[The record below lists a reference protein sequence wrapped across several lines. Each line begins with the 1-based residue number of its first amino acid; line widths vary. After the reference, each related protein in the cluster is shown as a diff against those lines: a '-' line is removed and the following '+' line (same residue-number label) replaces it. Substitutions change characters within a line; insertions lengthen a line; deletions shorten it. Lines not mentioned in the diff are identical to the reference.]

1 MNFYELLEEG
11 HRKVAQLVNRIDH
24 SKAGSD
30 QREELF
36 LELKHEIELH
46 SVVEETIVYPALEK
60 EAETSAMSL
69 EAREENRIV
78 KVLLDEMEGLDTDDE
93 QWEAKFKVVRERIQE
108 HVKQEEGE
116 IFPAARKVISD
127 EQAEELGACII
138 TETALRRAGDPEP
151 ATKD

>member
-127 EQAEELGACII
+127 EQAEELGARII